1 MDARIQS
8 RFAQAERVSRRTLA
22 ANLLLSLLKLAA
34 GVTFHSA
41 ALTADAVHSVSD
53 SVSTVAILVGM
64 RIAKQPPDRKHPYG
78 HGRAET
84 VAAKLLSLL
93 LLFVGANMAY
103 SGIRAL
109 VLGDFAVPG
118 TAAALTAVL
127 SIAVKEWMY
136 RYTIKTA
143 RSIRS
148 RAMLADAWHQRSDAL
163 SSAAALAGILLARL
177 GYPLMDPLVAVVV
190 SVFILRVGWR
200 IFQDV
205 IDELMDAQVSEPI
218 LESVSDAALSVSAIR
233 DVKRLAVHRHGSEY
247 HVDLTVSLAAQTDV
261 ERSHSVVHAVE
272 DAIQRALLSST
283 HVDVHVEPE
292 GLARDSAGQHG
303 ALDVNES
310 SRDQTGSSDTRSS

>member
-1 MDARIQS
+1 MTAPIQS
-8 RFAQAERVSRRTLA
+8 RFVQAERVSRRTLA
-22 ANLLLSLLKLAA
+22 ANLLLSAVKLAA
-34 GVTFHSA
+34 GMMFQSA
-41 ALTADAVHSVSD
+41 ALTADAIHSVSD
-53 SVSTVAILVGM
+53 SISTLGILVGI

-103 SGIRAL
+103 SGIRSL
-109 VLGDFAVPG
+109 IIGDFSVPG
-118 TAAALTAVL
+118 TAALFVAFL
-127 SIAVKEWMY
+127 SIVAKEVMY
-136 RYTIKTA
+136 RYTVKTA
-143 RSIRS
+143 RAIRS

-163 SSAAALAGILLARL
+163 SSAAALCGIVLARM

-205 IDELMDAQVSEPI
+205 VDELMDAQVEESI
-218 LESVSDAALSVSAIR
+218 LESVADAALLVPAVH

-261 ERSHSVVHAVE
+261 AESHSVVHAVG
-272 DAIQRALLSST
+272 DSIQRALLSST

-292 GLARDSAGQHG
+292 GLQRDGEGQYRSAEFTG
-303 ALDVNES
+303 S
-310 SRDQTGSSDTRSS
+310 SRDQTESSDTRNS